1 MATIARGQITIV
13 DLNDAVAIN
22 SMLTTNVGLTQLYNK
37 DTKVYAPDWSTGS
50 FLVITPEV
58 FVAGTT
64 SSVISRVTSPK
75 WTVNGKPVSEV
86 GGTAASSAP
95 YALTI

>member
-37 DTKVYAPDWSTGS
+37 DTKTYTPNWSTGS

-64 SSVISRVTSPK
+64 SSVMSRVTAR
-75 WTVNGKPVSEV
+75 NGP
-86 GGTAASSAP
+86 
-95 YALTI
+95 LTERLYQKLEEQQLHLPHTP